1 MERQKF
7 LEEME
12 TARLAVERRLAEFFP
27 GEGLQEAMRY
37 SLLGGGKRI
46 RPVLAVKFCEAAG
59 GSADE
64 ALDFGCGVEMLH
76 TYSLIHDDL
85 PCMDD
90 DDLRRG
96 RPTNHKVFG
105 ECIATLAGD
114 ALQAAAFQ
122 TIACAKGS
130 WRAEGQAVPGL
141 AAGVLARAVG
151 EEGMCGGQ
159 YYDTVGDGKP
169 HTEEELIAIHDK
181 KTGALLRAACILGVL
196 ASFGHREVDE
206 SCFAA
211 AKEYATKLGL
221 AFQIRDDM
229 LDVISTEEALGK
241 PIGSD
246 ADNEKTTY
254 VTLLGLE
261 GCAER
266 VRTCTEEAKAA
277 LHGCSWGGS
286 TAFLEQLADELATRN
301 N

>member
-1 MERQKF
+1 MEQFAKS
-7 LEEME
+7 ME
-12 TARLAVERRLAEFFP
+12 TARLMVEARLAEFFP

-46 RPVLAVKFCEAAG
+46 RPILAMKFCEAAG
-59 GSADE
+59 GTMEE

-96 RPTNHKVFG
+96 RPTSHKVFG

-122 TIACAKGS
+122 TVACAAGP
-130 WRAEGQAVPGL
+130 WRTGGETAPGL
-141 AAGVLARAVG
+141 AAAVLARAAG

-159 YYDTVGDGKP
+159 YYDTMGDGKP
-169 HTEEELIAIHDK
+169 HTEEELLQIHDK
-181 KTGALLRAACILGVL
+181 KTGALLRAACVMGVV
-196 ASFGHREVDE
+196 AAFGHREVE
-206 SCFAA
+206 EKCFDA

-229 LDVISTEEALGK
+229 LDVIATEEDLGK

-246 ADNEKTTY
+246 AENEKTTY
-254 VTLLGLE
+254 VTLLGLD

-266 VRTCTEEAKAA
+266 VKRYTEEAKSA
-277 LHGCSWGGS
+277 LHSCSWGGD
-286 TAFLEQLADELATRN
+286 TAFLEQLADELATRGN
-301 N
+301 